1 MFQTIRQFLFLCVF
15 QKTIERIMC
24 NRLHLYWF
32 ENDLL
37 YNKQLGF
44 QKEYSTDRDIVQLRD
59 QIHDI

>member
-1 MFQTIRQFLFLCVF
+1 
-15 QKTIERIMC
+15 MC

-37 YNKQLGF
+37 YKKQLGF

-59 QIHDI
+59 QIYDI

>member
-1 MFQTIRQFLFLCVF
+1 
-15 QKTIERIMC
+15 MC

-44 QKEYSTDRDIVQLRD
+44 QKEYSTDRDIVQPRD

>member
-1 MFQTIRQFLFLCVF
+1 MFQTISQFLFFCVF
-15 QKTIERIMC
+15 QKIIERIMC

-37 YNKQLGF
+37 YNKKLGF
-44 QKEYSTDRDIVQLRD
+44 QKEYSNRDIVQLRD